1 MLAELAAGDPEKGG
15 DRKTYVGITTWL
27 RYVFLQG
34 FSTRTRLCALRRSFY
49 YLLTVVNQTVKPQ
62 DIMSKF
68 VLIDHSLES
77 LGGHNFEYAV
87 HILRAAEQ
95 MGYDVVLA
103 TNRNFRCGDR
113 LPAHWSVYP
122 LFQYTTYS
130 RLSLYMGGQLWNPRV
145 GFILP
150 DQVRPESQRPWWS
163 RCWQMRIRKKGQQI
177 TDSFD
182 QACQRLFQE
191 QRLEAEDRVFLPT
204 LSEFDLLGLS
214 QYLRTDANSSVAHWF
229 LQFHFDILL
238 GREPDF
244 EQQSVRI
251 EHLRRHFQQAL
262 SDLPDHRFS
271 FYNTTER
278 IAQQYNRLGLAKF
291 RELSYPVNHE
301 FRPASDA
308 ACDEPPLKVALAG
321 HFRREK
327 GRRWLSTVVDQ
338 LWDDTLKVGRARL
351 LIQGN
356 PAKVRRLLPKR
367 TLPTSNGKLQASS
380 SPPPVSLVPHPLS
393 TEKYLE
399 FVRQANIG
407 LFLYDSDCYHSRCSG
422 ILVEMLSAGVPVIV
436 PAGSWL
442 AEQISEP
449 VSEYLQQLN
458 HRLPQVSS
466 DKFTT
471 NQRQIVCRGF
481 RQPFEMEL
489 AVPARAKEL
498 LISFAWHSPETA
510 GNYLR
515 LVALQF
521 DKSGDLLQTDTS
533 IVGQQPENVRVP
545 ALVRLTQH
553 ASHLQL
559 NWSNAYHDTPVR
571 VVDVDA
577 SFLGREEGQLV
588 DPPLSSV
595 GLVFADP
602 CQVPS
607 LVREMVHHY
616 SHYRKTARE
625 FSNAWREVHS
635 PQNVLMRM
643 LEEADLLEKGP
654 RIFSAVHRETAR
666 LSQ

>member
-1 MLAELAAGDPEKGG
+1 
-15 DRKTYVGITTWL
+15 
-27 RYVFLQG
+27 
-34 FSTRTRLCALRRSFY
+34 
-49 YLLTVVNQTVKPQ
+49 
-62 DIMSKF
+62 MSKF

-87 HILRAAEQ
+87 HMLRAAEQ
-95 MGYDVVLA
+95 VGYDVVLA

-113 LPAHWSVYP
+113 LPAHWSCYP
-122 LFQYTTYS
+122 LFQYNTYS
-130 RLSLYMGGQLWNPRV
+130 RLSLYMGGQLWNPKV

-150 DQVRPESQRPWWS
+150 DQVRPVSRRPWWS
-163 RCWQMRIRKKGQQI
+163 RWWQMRIRKKGQQI

-182 QACQRLFQE
+182 QACHRLFQE
-191 QRLEAEDRVFLPT
+191 QPLEAGDRVFVPT

-229 LQFHFDILL
+229 LQFHFDILA

-244 EQQSVRI
+244 EQQATRI
-251 EHLRRHFQQAL
+251 DHLRRHFQDAL

-278 IAQQYNRLGLAKF
+278 ISQQYNRLRLAKF
-291 RELSYPVNHE
+291 RELSYPVNQG

-327 GRRWLSTVVDQ
+327 GRQWLFKVVDQ

-367 TLPTSNGKLQASS
+367 TRPARNGKPHTGG

-393 TEKYLE
+393 TEKYLK
-399 FVRQANIG
+399 FVREANIG

-442 AEQISEP
+442 AEQISES
-449 VSEYLQQLN
+449 VSEYQHQLN
-458 HRLPQVSS
+458 DQLPLVASEKLTATQGQV
-466 DKFTT
+466 T
-471 NQRQIVCRGF
+471 CCGF
-481 RQPFEMEL
+481 RQPFKVEL
-489 AVPARAKEL
+489 AVPDRAKDL
-498 LISFAWHSPETA
+498 LISFAWHSPQTA

-515 LVALQF
+515 MVALQF
-521 DKSGDLLQTDTS
+521 DKSGSLLQTDSS
-533 IVGQQPENVRVP
+533 IVGQRPENGRVP
-545 ALVRLTQH
+545 ALVRLVQH
-553 ASHLQL
+553 TSVLQL
-559 NWSNAYHDTPVR
+559 NWSNAYHDSPIR
-571 VVDVDA
+571 IVDVDA

-588 DPPLSSV
+588 DPPISSV

-607 LVREMVHHY
+607 LLREMVRHY

-625 FSNAWREVHS
+625 FSDSWREIHS

-654 RIFSAVHRETAR
+654 RNFSEVHHATAQ
-666 LSQ
+666 LSQQKAVTVGPGCGDVA

>member
-1 MLAELAAGDPEKGG
+1 MP
-15 DRKTYVGITTWL
+15 
-27 RYVFLQG
+27 
-34 FSTRTRLCALRRSFY
+34 
-49 YLLTVVNQTVKPQ
+49 
-62 DIMSKF
+62 KF

-87 HILRAAEQ
+87 HMLRAAEQ
-95 MGYDVVLA
+95 VGYDVVLA
-103 TNRNFRCGDR
+103 THRNFRCADQ
-113 LPAHWSVYP
+113 LPANWSVYP
-122 LFQYTTYS
+122 LFQHTTYS

-145 GFILP
+145 GFVLL
-150 DQVRPESQRPWWS
+150 DQVRPASQRPWWS
-163 RCWQMRIRKKGQQI
+163 RWWQMRIRKKGRQI
-177 TDSFD
+177 TDRFG
-182 QACQRLFQE
+182 QACHQLFQE
-191 QRLEAEDRVFLPT
+191 QPLEAEDRVFVPT

-251 EHLRRHFQQAL
+251 EHLRRHFQHAL

-291 RELSYPVNHE
+291 RELAYPVNHD

-367 TLPTSNGKLQASS
+367 TFPRSNGKLHASS

-407 LFLYDSDCYHSRCSG
+407 LFLYDSDFYHSRCSG

-436 PAGSWL
+436 PAGCWL
-442 AEQISEP
+442 AEQISES
-449 VSEYLQQLN
+449 VSEYQQQLN
-458 HRLPQVSS
+458 NRLPQVAS
-466 DKFTT
+466 DKLTT
-471 NQRQIVCRGF
+471 NQRHIVCRGF

-489 AVPARAKEL
+489 AVPDRAKEL
-498 LISFAWHSPETA
+498 LISFAWHSPQTA

-521 DKSGDLLQTDTS
+521 DQSGHLLQTDSS
-533 IVGQQPENVRVP
+533 IVGQRPENGRVP
-545 ALVRLTQH
+545 ALIRMAQH
-553 ASHLQL
+553 ASRFQL
-559 NWSNAYHDTPVR
+559 NWSNAYHDTPIR

-602 CQVPS
+602 CQVPY
-607 LVREMVHHY
+607 LVREMVQHY

-625 FSNAWREVHS
+625 FSESWREIHS

-654 RIFSAVHRETAR
+654 RIFSAVHRAPAR